1 MNVGGGEAADQMVR
15 MMLSGTE
22 VMVRLSGSALKNM
35 LALTMALAS
44 NRKVLS
50 GKVNMGKMLRET
62 RDLRRFPM
70 TPQQYKQFKKLAK
83 KHKLL
88 YSVICGKDD
97 RGKLMD
103 VILPVTELDRA
114 NAIFE
119 RILYTLPPEPERRPA
134 KPLQRG
140 HEVFQPERQ
149 AQERQAP
156 EQAPVR
162 RQERPKD
169 KPRERQPPERKKP
182 VLQPQEAPVRPPQPQ
197 REVSQRSDEQGRQQ
211 APVTQRQGDKGKN
224 GSRSERDS
232 HVIKISSS
240 IPKESGT
247 TRGTSERPSIEARL
261 KAYRT
266 QSRKPS
272 APARDKVKTVV
283 KNRPKTR

>member
-44 NRKVLS
+44 NRKTLS

-70 TPQQYKQFKKLAK
+70 TPEQYKQFQKLAK

-88 YSVICGKDD
+88 FSVIKDKDD
-97 RGKLMD
+97 KGKVLD

-182 VLQPQEAPVRPPQPQ
+182 VLQPQEAPVRPPQSQ
-197 REVSQRSDEQGRQQ
+197 REVSQRSEEQGRQQ
-211 APVTQRQGDKGKN
+211 APVTQRQENKGKN

-232 HVIKISSS
+232 HVTKISSS
-240 IPKESGT
+240 IPKESGAM
-247 TRGTSERPSIEARL
+247 RGTSERPSIEARL
-261 KAYRT
+261 QGYRG
-266 QSRKPS
+266 QGKKPS
-272 APARDKVKTVV
+272 APAKVKA
-283 KNRPKTR
+283 KAKSQAKAR